1 MRTSQPPKHQEK
13 RVQEVLLLAD
23 VLAPARAE
31 YVLNRNRQAEV
42 RRGQLSFLHLR
53 ESRQTREELLVNLAF
68 RLFCKPCVE
77 ALSYRFK
84 FEKLKMR
91 PAQTRSGLLQH
102 SKRPQ
107 GIVRNRPSFN
117 KENWGKPVANKMQ
130 GSSGRTALTA
140 RASAPAVP
148 VANEF
153 YRNLDRLSAELDE
166 LEAYRSSIVITDDF
180 FEVN

>member
-1 MRTSQPPKHQEK
+1 
-13 RVQEVLLLAD
+13 
-23 VLAPARAE
+23 
-31 YVLNRNRQAEV
+31 
-42 RRGQLSFLHLR
+42 
-53 ESRQTREELLVNLAF
+53 
-68 RLFCKPCVE
+68 
-77 ALSYRFK
+77 
-84 FEKLKMR
+84 MR

-107 GIVRNRPSFN
+107 GIVRNRPGFN
-117 KENWGKPVANKMQ
+117 KENWGKPVASKMK

-148 VANEF
+148 VTNEF